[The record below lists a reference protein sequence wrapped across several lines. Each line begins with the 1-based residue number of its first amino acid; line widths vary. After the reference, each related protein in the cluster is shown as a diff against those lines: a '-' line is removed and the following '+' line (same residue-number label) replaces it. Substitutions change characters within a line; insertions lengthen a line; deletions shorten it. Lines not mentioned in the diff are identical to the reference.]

1 MNALDLWI
9 KETHQDSVA
18 LSFKVEKT
26 LFSGKSAFQQVDVV
40 QTKGHGAM
48 LLNDGII
55 MVSERDEHVYHEMIA
70 HVPLFV
76 HPAPA
81 RVLVIGGGDGG
92 TVREVVKHDTVSRV
106 VMVEIDEIVVNACRQ
121 HMPSLSYA
129 LDDPR
134 VELVIGDGV
143 KFVESTEEIFDVVL
157 IDSTDPIGPAAPLF
171 DRQFY
176 QNVAALLSEDGIMIS
191 QAESPFYDFAIQSAM
206 LANQR
211 PFFKRLHLYTFTNL
225 TYPGG
230 LWSFGFGSKTL
241 CPLADFDQAR
251 PAQAAFPTLYYTPE
265 IHMAAFML
273 PKFVQQHLTEML
285 DPLPP
290 IRAAVQKP
298 Q

>member
-1 MNALDLWI
+1 MNALDLWV
-9 KETHQDSVA
+9 KEIHQDSVA
-18 LSFKVEKT
+18 LSFKVEET
-26 LFSGKSAFQQVDVV
+26 LFSGKSPFQQVDVV
-40 QTKGHGAM
+40 RTKDHGAM

-55 MVSERDEHVYHEMIA
+55 MVSERDEFVYHEMIA

-76 HPAPA
+76 HPKPS

-92 TVREVVKHDTVSRV
+92 TVREVIRHEDVSRV
-106 VMVEIDEIVVNACRQ
+106 VMVEIDEMVVNACRD

-134 VELVIGDGV
+134 VDLIIGDGV
-143 KFVESTEEIFDVVL
+143 KYVAAADEQFDVVL

-176 QNVAALLSEDGIMIS
+176 QNVAALLGEDGIMIS
-191 QAESPFYDFAIQSAM
+191 QAESPFYDFKIQSAM

-211 PFFKRLHLYTFTNL
+211 PFFNRLHMYTFTNL

-230 LWSFGFGSKTL
+230 LWSFGFGSKTR
-241 CPLADFDQAR
+241 CPLADFDKNRVNAAALPAR
-251 PAQAAFPTLYYTPE
+251 YYTPE
-265 IHMAAFML
+265 IHIAAFML
-273 PKFVQQHLTEML
+273 PGFLQQRLSDML

-290 IRAAVQKP
+290 LEKALVR
-298 Q
+298 

>member
-1 MNALDLWI
+1 MNALDLWV

-18 LSFKVEKT
+18 LSFKVEET

-40 QTKGHGAM
+40 RTKGHGVM

-55 MVSERDEHVYHEMIA
+55 MVSERDEYVYHEMIA
-70 HVPLFV
+70 HVPIFV
-76 HPAPA
+76 HPKPS

-92 TVREVVKHDTVSRV
+92 TIREVLKNDNVSRAV
-106 VMVEIDEIVVNACRQ
+106 LVEIDEMVVNACRE
-121 HMPSLSYA
+121 HMPSVSYA

-134 VELVIGDGV
+134 VELIIGDGV
-143 KFVESTEEIFDVVL
+143 KYVASAEETFDVVL

-176 QNVAALLSEDGIMIS
+176 QNVAALLAEDGIMIS
-191 QAESPFYDFAIQSAM
+191 QAESPFYDFKIQSAM

-211 PFFKRLHLYTFTNL
+211 PFFNRLHMYTFTNL

-230 LWSFGFGSKTL
+230 LWSFGFGSKAL
-241 CPLADFDQAR
+241 CPLTDFDRNRVMTADITTR
-251 PAQAAFPTLYYTPE
+251 YYTPD
-265 IHMAAFML
+265 IHVAAFML
-273 PKFVQQHLTEML
+273 PKFVQQNLSDML

-290 IRAAVQKP
+290 LEKALVK
-298 Q
+298 

>member
-1 MNALDLWI
+1 MNALDLWV

-18 LSFKVEKT
+18 LGFKVEKT

-55 MVSERDEHVYHEMIA
+55 MVSERDEHIYHEMIA
-70 HVPLFV
+70 HVPLYV
-76 HPAPA
+76 HPAPS

-92 TVREVVKHDTVSRV
+92 TVREVVKHDNISRV
-106 VMVEIDEIVVNACRQ
+106 VMVEIDEMVVNACREYI
-121 HMPSLSYA
+121 PSISHS

-134 VELVIGDGV
+134 VELIIGDGV
-143 KFVESTEEIFDVVL
+143 KYVAATEEKFDVVL

-176 QNVAALLSEDGIMIS
+176 QNAAGILEKDGIMIS
-191 QAESPFYDFAIQSAM
+191 QAESPFYDFEIQSAM

-230 LWSFGFGSKTL
+230 LWSFGFGSNGL
-241 CPLADFDQAR
+241 CPLTDFDRNRFNASRVQTR
-251 PAQAAFPTLYYTPE
+251 YYTPE
-265 IHMAAFML
+265 IHVAAFVL
-273 PKFVQQHLTEML
+273 PKFVKENLSDML
-285 DPLPP
+285 DPIPP
-290 IRAAVQKP
+290 LEKAFVK
-298 Q
+298 

>member
-1 MNALDLWI
+1 MNALDLWV

-18 LSFKVEKT
+18 LSFKVEDT
-26 LFSGKSAFQQVDVV
+26 LFTGKSPFQQVDVV
-40 QTKGHGAM
+40 KTKGHGAM

-55 MVSERDEHVYHEMIA
+55 MVSERDEYVYHEMIA

-76 HPAPA
+76 HPNPS

-92 TVREVVKHDTVSRV
+92 TVREVVKHQNVSRA
-106 VMVEIDEIVVNACRQ
+106 VMVEIDEMVVNACRE
-121 HMPSLSYA
+121 HMPSVSYA

-134 VELVIGDGV
+134 VELIIGDGV
-143 KFVESTEEIFDVVL
+143 KYVESTDETFDVVL

-176 QNVAALLSEDGIMIS
+176 QNVAALLAEDGIMIS
-191 QAESPFYDFAIQSAM
+191 QAESPFYDYKIQSAM

-211 PFFKRLHLYTFTNL
+211 PFFNRLYMYTFTNL

-230 LWSFGFGSKTL
+230 LWSFGFGSKAR
-241 CPLADFDQAR
+241 CPLTDFDR
-251 PAQAAFPTLYYTPE
+251 NRVMAADIATRYYTPD
-265 IHMAAFML
+265 IHIAAFML
-273 PKFVQQHLTEML
+273 PKFVQQNLSDML

-290 IRAAVQKP
+290 LEKALVK
-298 Q
+298 

>member
-1 MNALDLWI
+1 MNALDLWV

-26 LFSGKSAFQQVDVV
+26 LFSGKSAYQQVDVV
-40 QTKGHGAM
+40 QTAEHGGM

-55 MVSERDEHVYHEMIA
+55 MVSERDEYVYHEMIA

-76 HPAPA
+76 HPSPK

-92 TVREVVKHDTVSRV
+92 TVRELLKHEGVERI
-106 VMVEIDEIVVNACRQ
+106 VMVEIDEMVINACREYL
-121 HMPSLSYA
+121 PSVSYG

-134 VELVIGDGV
+134 VELLVDDGV
-143 KFVESTEEIFDVVL
+143 KYVAAAPETFDVVL

-176 QNVAALLSEDGIMIS
+176 QNVAGLLSDEGIMIS
-191 QAESPFYDFAIQSAM
+191 QAESPFYDFKIQSSM
-206 LANQR
+206 LENQR
-211 PFFKRLHLYTFTNL
+211 PFFNRLHLYTFTNL

-230 LWSFGFGSKTL
+230 LWSFGFGSKGL
-241 CPLADFDQAR
+241 CPLADFDPGRMDAE
-251 PAQAAFPTLYYTPE
+251 AVHTLYYTPE
-265 IHMAAFML
+265 IHVAAFML
-273 PKFVQQHLTEML
+273 PKFVKENLSGVL

-290 IRAAVQKP
+290 VSQLKTP
-298 Q
+298 